1 MPSEK
6 PRRVAI
12 LTSGGDAPG
21 MNAVVRAAVRA
32 ALERGLE
39 VLAVEEGF
47 HGLVEGGER
56 FRRMAWGD
64 VGGILPKGG
73 TVIGTARCPE
83 FRTREGRLAAARN
96 VARERIDG
104 LVVVGGDGSLTGA
117 DLFRREWPS
126 LLAELAA
133 KGELPAEAARSA
145 APPALVGLV
154 GSIDNDMAGTDM
166 TIGADTALHRIVSAV
181 DALVST
187 AASHQRTFVVEVMGR
202 HCGYLALMS
211 ALATGAGWVF
221 IPEAPPEGD
230 DWEEKLC
237 AVLAEGRRAGRR
249 HSTVILAEGAVDR
262 QGRPIEA
269 ERIRKLLE
277 ERLGTETRT
286 TVLGH
291 VQRGGA
297 PSAFDRTMGT
307 LLGVAAIE
315 EMVRWGPDDVP
326 CLIGLR
332 ENRVT
337 RVPLLENVE
346 KAQAVGEAIRAGDFE
361 RAMTLRGTSFRSSFR
376 IMKTLVRAFPHGPR
390 AGQRRRRLLVLH
402 AGAPAPGM
410 NTAVR
415 AAVRLLVDQ
424 GHVVL
429 GARSGFDGLLA
440 DDVVPLDW
448 MSVNGWVSLGGAEL
462 GTSRRVPAPEELARL
477 AEVLAARRVEGV
489 LLVGGWA
496 AYQAA
501 YRMQEARGAHPA
513 FRVPIVCVPAGID
526 NSLPGS
532 ELAIGSDTAL
542 NAIVW
547 AVDRVKQSAVAG
559 KRTFVVEVMGRW
571 CGYLAVLSGL
581 ATGAERV
588 FTHEEGISM
597 SALERDVASL
607 AEGFRKGKRLALMIR
622 NEKASPV
629 FTTDVLVRLFEAE
642 GHGAFDARQAILG
655 HLQQGGDP
663 TPFDRILATRFAARA
678 VEVLLEESSGDEE
691 AAVFLGVQAGR
702 LTAFPLA
709 VFPSM
714 VEAEFERAKD
724 PWWRSIEA
732 VVRLLGQPGPSG
744 KS

>member
-1 MPSEK
+1 MASEK

-32 ALERGLE
+32 ALEKGLE
-39 VLAVEEGF
+39 VFAVQEGF
-47 HGLVEGGER
+47 QGLVEGGER
-56 FRRMAWGD
+56 IRRMGWND
-64 VGGILPKGG
+64 VGGILAKGG
-73 TVIGTARCPE
+73 TVIGTARCPA

-96 VARERIDG
+96 VARERIDA

-117 DLFRREWPS
+117 DLFRREWPG
-126 LLAELAA
+126 LLKELAA
-133 KGELPAEAARSA
+133 KGELPAEAARAA
-145 APPALVGLV
+145 APLALVGLV

-166 TIGADTALHRIVSAV
+166 TIGADTALHRIVEAV

-202 HCGYLALMS
+202 NCGYLALMS
-211 ALATGAGWVF
+211 ALATGAGWVL

-230 DWEEKLC
+230 DWEEKMC
-237 AVLAEGRRAGRR
+237 AVLAEGRKAGRR

-262 QGRPIEA
+262 NGRPIEA

-315 EMVRWGPDDVP
+315 EVCRYGPDDVP

-332 ENRVT
+332 ENRPA
-337 RVPLLENVE
+337 RVPLMENVE
-346 KAQAVGEAIRAGDFE
+346 KARAVGEAIRAGDFD
-361 RAMTLRGTSFRSSFR
+361 RATELRGASFRNAFR
-376 IMKTLVRAFPHGPR
+376 ILKTLVRAFPHGPR
-390 AGQRRRRLLVLH
+390 DGQRRRRFLVLH

-429 GARSGFDGLLA
+429 GARGGFDGLLA
-440 DDVVPLDW
+440 GDVAGLDW
-448 MSVNGWVSLGGAEL
+448 MSVHGWVSLGGAEL
-462 GTSRRVPAPEELARL
+462 GTSRKVPSPAELPA
-477 AEVLAARRVEGV
+477 LAAALAAQQVEGV

-501 YRMQEARGAHPA
+501 ARMLEARAERPA
-513 FRVPIVCVPAGID
+513 FRVPVVCVPAGID

-532 ELAIGSDTAL
+532 ELSIGADSAL
-542 NAIVW
+542 NAIVE
-547 AVDRVKQSAVAG
+547 AVDRIKQSAVAW
-559 KRTFVVEVMGRW
+559 RRAFVVEVMGRF
-571 CGYLAVLSGL
+571 CGYLAVMSGL

-588 FTHEEGISM
+588 WTHEEGITM
-597 SALERDVASL
+597 KALERDVEHL
-607 AEGFRKGKRLALMIR
+607 VEGFRKGKRLALMIR
-622 NEKASPV
+622 NENASPV
-629 FTTDVLVRLFEAE
+629 FTTDVLRRLLEAE
-642 GHGAFDARQAILG
+642 GRGAFDARQAILG

-663 TPFDRILATRFAARA
+663 TPFDRIVATRFAARA
-678 VEVLLEESSGDEE
+678 VEVLLEESAKDEP
-691 AAVFLGVQAGR
+691 AACYLGFQAGR
-702 LTAFPLA
+702 MTAFPLA
-709 VFPSM
+709 GLPGK
-714 VEAEFERAKD
+714 VEEAYERATD
-724 PWWRSIEA
+724 PWWRTVEP
-732 VVRLLGQPGPSG
+732 VVRLLGQAGPGAG
-744 KS
+744 A

>member
-1 MPSEK
+1 MASEK

-32 ALERGLE
+32 GLEKGLE
-39 VLAVEEGF
+39 VFAVEEGF
-47 HGLVEGGER
+47 QGLVDGGER
-56 FRRMAWGD
+56 IRRMGWND
-64 VGGILPKGG
+64 VGGILAKGG
-73 TVIGTARCPE
+73 TVIGTARCPA

-96 VARERIDG
+96 VARERIDA

-117 DLFRREWPS
+117 DLFRREWPR
-126 LLAELAA
+126 LLSELAA
-133 KGELPAEAARSA
+133 AGEIPPEAAKAA
-145 APPALVGLV
+145 APLALVGLV

-166 TIGADTALHRIVSAV
+166 TIGADTALHRIVEAV

-202 HCGYLALMS
+202 NCGYLALMS
-211 ALATGAGWVF
+211 ALATGAGWVL

-230 DWEEKLC
+230 DWEEKMC

-262 QGRPIEA
+262 HGEPIEA

-291 VQRGGA
+291 VQRGGR

-307 LLGVAAIE
+307 LLGYAAIDE
-315 EMVRWGPDDVP
+315 VLRYGPDDVP

-332 ENRVT
+332 ENRVA
-337 RVPLLENVE
+337 RVPLMENVD
-346 KAQAVGEAIRAGDFE
+346 KARAVGEAIRAGDFD
-361 RAMTLRGTSFRSSFR
+361 RAMELRGAGFRNAFR
-376 IMKTLVRAFPHGPR
+376 ILKTLVRAFPHGSR
-390 AGQRRRRLLVLH
+390 DGQRRRRFLVLH

-429 GARSGFDGLLA
+429 GARGGFDGLLSG
-440 DDVVPLDW
+440 DVTPLDW
-448 MSVNGWVSLGGAEL
+448 MSVHGWVSLGGAEL
-462 GTSRRVPAPEELARL
+462 GTSRKVPDGDELPA
-477 AEVLAARRVEGV
+477 LAAALADHQVEGI

-501 YRMQEARGAHPA
+501 YRMQGARGANAP
-513 FRVPIVCVPAGID
+513 FRVPIVCIPAGID

-532 ELAIGSDTAL
+532 ELSIGADTAL
-542 NAIVW
+542 NAIVE
-547 AVDRVKQSAVAG
+547 AVDKIKQSAVAW
-559 KRTFVVEVMGRW
+559 RRAFVVEVMGRY
-571 CGYLAVLSGL
+571 CGYLAVMSGL

-588 FTHEEGISM
+588 FTHEEGITM
-597 SALERDVASL
+597 AALEKDLEGL

-622 NEKASPV
+622 NENASPV
-629 FTTDVLVRLFEAE
+629 FTTDFLRRLFEEE
-642 GHGAFDARQAILG
+642 GTGLFDSRQAILG

-663 TPFDRILATRFAARA
+663 TPFDRIVATRSAARA
-678 VEVLLEESSGDEE
+678 VEVLLEEIGKDEP
-691 AAVFLGVQAGR
+691 AASYLGFQAGR
-702 LTAFPLA
+702 LTTFPLA
-709 VFPSM
+709 DLPSH
-714 VEAEFERAKD
+714 VEDAFERAKA
-724 PWWRSIEA
+724 PWWRAVEP
-732 VVRLLGQPGPSG
+732 VVRLLGQAGPGTAA
-744 KS
+744 

>member
-1 MPSEK
+1 MASEGR
-6 PRRVAI
+6 RRVAI

-39 VLAVEEGF
+39 VVAVEEGF

-64 VGGILPKGG
+64 VGGILPKAG

-96 VARERIDG
+96 VARERIEG

-126 LLAELAA
+126 LLSELAA

-145 APPALVGLV
+145 PPPALVGLV

-221 IPEAPPEGD
+221 IPGAPPEGVPAGGRLRGCG
-230 DWEEKLC
+230 WAFPPEAPPGGEEWGEKPC
-237 AVLAEGRRAGRR
+237 AALAEGRRAGRR

-315 EMVRWGPDDVP
+315 EIVRWGPDDVP

-346 KAQAVGEAIRAGDFE
+346 KARAVGEAIRSGDFE

-390 AGQRRRRLLVLH
+390 TGQRRRRLLVLH

-429 GARSGFDGLLA
+429 GARSGFEGLLA

-462 GTSRRVPAPEELARL
+462 GTSRRVPAPEDLGPL
-477 AEVLAARRVEGV
+477 AEVLAARRIEGV

-496 AYQAA
+496 ACQAA
-501 YRMQEARGAHPA
+501 DRMQSARSEHAA
-513 FRVPIVCVPAGID
+513 FRVPLVCVPAGID

-532 ELAIGSDTAL
+532 
-542 NAIVW
+542 
-547 AVDRVKQSAVAG
+547 
-559 KRTFVVEVMGRW
+559 
-571 CGYLAVLSGL
+571 
-581 ATGAERV
+581 
-588 FTHEEGISM
+588 
-597 SALERDVASL
+597 
-607 AEGFRKGKRLALMIR
+607 
-622 NEKASPV
+622 
-629 FTTDVLVRLFEAE
+629 
-642 GHGAFDARQAILG
+642 
-655 HLQQGGDP
+655 
-663 TPFDRILATRFAARA
+663 
-678 VEVLLEESSGDEE
+678 
-691 AAVFLGVQAGR
+691 
-702 LTAFPLA
+702 
-709 VFPSM
+709 
-714 VEAEFERAKD
+714 
-724 PWWRSIEA
+724 
-732 VVRLLGQPGPSG
+732 
-744 KS
+744 